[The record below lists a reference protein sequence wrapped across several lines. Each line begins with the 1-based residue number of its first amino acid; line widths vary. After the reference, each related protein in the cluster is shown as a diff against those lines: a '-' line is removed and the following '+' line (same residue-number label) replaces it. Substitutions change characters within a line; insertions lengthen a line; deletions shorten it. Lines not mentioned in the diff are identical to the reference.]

1 MKIENFKNYIEEF
14 KNVER
19 YYFDGLKEKT
29 LESKFEYIK
38 DHFVYDILNSWN
50 NLQS

>member
-1 MKIENFKNYIEEF
+1 MKIESFKNYIEEF

-29 LESKFEYIK
+29 LESKLENSKSAITYNCYSRF
-38 DHFVYDILNSWN
+38 FVYI
-50 NLQS
+50 